1 MSENFNNFF
10 NEGSANLCVNFSVTS
25 AVKILTDENA
35 MSAANIA
42 EKSNNRNK
50 LLHGFLFG
58 VSLFISLASF
68 SQDKELAEEFRLQ
81 AEQRKRAETLRVLDS
96 AIMNIENGEHAL
108 ADKKLVYVLN
118 NIKSVPS
125 DLTFYF
131 GKNSFYLNKYKQ
143 SVDWLNKY
151 IQLKGTT
158 GQFYKEAIEILK
170 NAEAGLVKER
180 AKDAVKVEQVLS
192 STYDIDCGPDGKVTC
207 PVCKGTTVIIK
218 KGYLS
223 DEYKTCGFCDK
234 HGFLTCDEYNQLIR
248 GELEPKPK

>member
-1 MSENFNNFF
+1 MKLPSKLTVISIPHLAGEKP
-10 NEGSANLCVNFSVTS
+10 LY
-25 AVKILTDENA
+25 KIVL
-35 MSAANIA
+35 
-42 EKSNNRNK
+42 
-50 LLHGFLFG
+50 GF
-58 VSLFISLASF
+58 VITIFIFLPKNSF
-68 SQDKELAEEFRLQ
+68 SQDKELAEQFRLQ
-81 AEQRKRAETLRVLDS
+81 TEQRKRTETLQVLDS
-96 AIMNIENGEHAL
+96 AVVDIDNGEYAS

-125 DLTFYF
+125 DLTYYF
-131 GKNSFYLNKYKQ
+131 GKNSFYLGRYKQ

-158 GQFYKEAIEILK
+158 GQFYKEAVEILK
-170 NAEAGLVKER
+170 SAESELVKER
-180 AKDAVKVEQVLS
+180 TKDAVKVEQILS
-192 STYDIDCGPDGKVTC
+192 STYDIDCGPDGKVSC

-248 GELEPKPK
+248 GELEPKN